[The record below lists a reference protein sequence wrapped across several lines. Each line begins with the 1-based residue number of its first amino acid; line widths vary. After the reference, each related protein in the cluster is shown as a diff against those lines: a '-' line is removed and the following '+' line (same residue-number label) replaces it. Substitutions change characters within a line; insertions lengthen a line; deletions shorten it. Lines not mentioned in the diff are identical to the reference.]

1 MGRKEQNCKEI
12 FYLRKKLTKI
22 NGFEWKKKQK
32 TKSKKKNGEKS
43 LNSLFWQHM
52 LKGRA
57 CIHKNLGKSSTT
69 L

>member
-1 MGRKEQNCKEI
+1 MGKKEQNCEEI
-12 FYLRKKLTKI
+12 FYLRKK
-22 NGFEWKKKQK
+22 
-32 TKSKKKNGEKS
+32 KSKKKNGEKS

-57 CIHKNLGKSSTT
+57 CIHKNSGKSSTT